1 MKFIYNNMIS
11 ELTDSEILDFLMT
24 SEFEGDYKPEELKYL
39 LLKWRNFYRVI
50 HGKSEREREN
60 FEYEIKLLKD
70 KLETEERKYTE
81 SLVKIADKENI
92 INSMRSRDLT
102 WKERISG
109 KIILKED
116 ENKWFQE
123 IRRKDKRTKF

>member
-1 MKFIYNNMIS
+1 MIS

-50 HGKSEREREN
+50 HGKSEREKEN

-116 ENKWFQE
+116 ENK
-123 IRRKDKRTKF
+123 

>member
-1 MKFIYNNMIS
+1 MIS

-39 LLKWRNFYRVI
+39 LLKWRYFYRI
-50 HGKSEREREN
+50 LHGKNDRDKEN
-60 FEYEIKLLKD
+60 FEYELKILKD
-70 KLETEERKYTE
+70 KIEVEERKYNE
-81 SLVKIADKENI
+81 SLVTIANKENT
-92 INSMRSRDLT
+92 INSMMSRNLT

-116 ENKWFQE
+116 ENK
-123 IRRKDKRTKF
+123 